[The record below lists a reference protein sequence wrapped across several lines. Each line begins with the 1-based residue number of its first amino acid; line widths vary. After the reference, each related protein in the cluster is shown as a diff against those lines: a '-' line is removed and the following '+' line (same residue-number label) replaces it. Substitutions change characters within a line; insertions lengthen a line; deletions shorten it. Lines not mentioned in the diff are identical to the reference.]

1 MIKTK
6 LSDEHTRSKE
16 ELNQFLEK
24 EIEELEV
31 NEKELIV
38 DLDYNSKERA
48 RIVTQLEKIEREKKA

>member
-24 EIEELEV
+24 EIEELEI
-31 NEKELIV
+31 NEKELIA
-38 DLDYNSKERA
+38 DLEYNSKERA